1 MKLRL
6 ENNRPKTKTKL
17 WQRIFAWVSNIVAV
31 PLTCTK
37 SVITPNPQPISL
49 TSSTAGVCEKTGHFR
64 YVIKGR
70 RAYLTLRLENGS
82 YHRIVIGLGQ
92 GQDEVWVRK
101 VSSEKIEHAEP
112 IRKVGS

>member
-17 WQRIFAWVSNIVAV
+17 WQRIFAWVSNIVAA
-31 PLTCTK
+31 PLARTK

-64 YVIKGR
+64 YVIKGK
-70 RAYLTLRLENGS
+70 RAYLTLRLENGAC
-82 YHRIVIGLGQ
+82 HRIIIGLGQ
-92 GQDEVWVRK
+92 GRGEVWVRR
-101 VSSEKIEHAEP
+101 VNSENSEAAKQK
-112 IRKVGS
+112 RRTGS